1 LFALKSLGADDCLE
15 VLPAVRDGLRVNG
28 AFFAA
33 GRFFLTGV
41 GAFFA
46 TGRFFLADVEAFFF
60 ALVPLR
66 AGACFLTA
74 VFFAD
79 FLEA

>member
-1 LFALKSLGADDCLE
+1 LE
-15 VLPAVRDGLRVNG
+15 VLPGARDGLRVNG
-28 AFFAA
+28 AFFAT

-41 GAFFA
+41 ETFFGA
-46 TGRFFLADVEAFFF
+46 GRFFLADVEAFFF

-66 AGACFLTA
+66 AGFLA
-74 VFFAD
+74 ALFFAD